1 MKAKPILSIFTLLC
15 LSACASVPQEPLR
28 AEIQGKTKEQVAE
41 RVASLCQDYGFNVDA
56 MQSNNILCS
65 KVTSMMGQFLF
76 KTNSGANVE
85 SKLKFTLLSPT
96 PNTIRV
102 TPQTWFESMNAYGG
116 VKKYPATPQNDA
128 VVRLIFQDL
137 ERY

>member
-1 MKAKPILSIFTLLC
+1 MKYSILSILVLMT

-28 AEIQGKTKEQVAE
+28 ADIKGKSKEQVAE

-56 MQSNNILCS
+56 MQGNTVMCS

-76 KTNSGANVE
+76 KTGNGANVE

-96 PNTIRV
+96 PSTIRV
-102 TPQTWFESMNAYGG
+102 TPQAWFESMNAFGG
-116 VKKYPATPQNDA
+116 IKKYPATPQNDD